1 MKISAKT
8 GEPFLRYFQFN
19 IENGIFRGTSKIS
32 NLYFSANF
40 AEIWFV
46 VSSSG
51 SNKKYILENFN
62 FFIENW
68 IFRGSLA
75 ILQNFIC
82 QPISLRF
89 GV

>member
-19 IENGIFRGTSKIS
+19 IENGIFRGTPKIS

-51 SNKKYILENFN
+51 SNKKYILENFHLVRK
-62 FFIENW
+62 ISKTGENNLL
-68 IFRGSLA
+68 I
-75 ILQNFIC
+75 NY
-82 QPISLRF
+82 QP
-89 GV
+89 